1 MDVLQGSRV
10 MSMMKQFFISIIVVC
25 MSCLSVLPVRA
36 DDNPAEK
43 KLKAYPNPI
52 ERSASLS
59 IEIPGDYGEMTI
71 FLYNT
76 VGKVVQTLKTSDK
89 KVELTV
95 PDVSG
100 IYLLRFVEKQKVI
113 AVEKIVVKE

>member
-1 MDVLQGSRV
+1 
-10 MSMMKQFFISIIVVC
+10 MMKQRFLYTIMMCIF
-25 MSCLSVLPVRA
+25 CLTVLPVHA
-36 DDNPAEK
+36 DNPAEK
-43 KLKAYPNPI
+43 KLNAYPNPI
-52 ERSASLS
+52 ERGAPLT
-59 IEIPGDYGEMTI
+59 IEVKGDYGEITV

-76 VGKVVQTLKTSDK
+76 VGKVVQTLKITDRK
-89 KVELTV
+89 MEVAA